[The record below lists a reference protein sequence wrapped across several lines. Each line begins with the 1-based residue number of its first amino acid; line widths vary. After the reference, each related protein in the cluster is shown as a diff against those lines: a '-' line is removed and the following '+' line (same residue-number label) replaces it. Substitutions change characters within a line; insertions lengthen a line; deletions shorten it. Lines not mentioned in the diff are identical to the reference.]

1 MSLAKSLQALS
12 AFAAILLTSGL
23 VVAASAPPIAGPA
36 FLQAA
41 LA

>member
-12 AFAAILLTSGL
+12 AFAALILTGGL
-23 VVAASAPPIAGPA
+23 VIAASAPPIAGPA
-36 FLQAA
+36 FLQTL

>member
-12 AFAAILLTSGL
+12 AFAAVLLTSGL
-23 VVAASAPPIAGPA
+23 VVAAAAPPIASPP
-36 FLQAA
+36 FIQAI